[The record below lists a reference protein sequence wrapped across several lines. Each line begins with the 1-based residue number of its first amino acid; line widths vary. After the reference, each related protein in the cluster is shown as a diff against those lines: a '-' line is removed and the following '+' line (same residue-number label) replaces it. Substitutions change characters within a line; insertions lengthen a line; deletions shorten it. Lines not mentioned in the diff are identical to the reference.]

1 MVTKVHKPIE
11 AKANEKTVSESNLI
25 RSSRQDQL
33 KLNAH
38 FRKAHQKFRSEV
50 EDIEHRLKV
59 NLPEFQSY
67 KRTLLQESEP
77 DYCYILEVWIE
88 IVPYAMLGEFGVT
101 HTRKV
106 HTIREPFL
114 ARTGSDVEANGVLGL
129 TQQELEN
136 LASWSAGR
144 RNSLMNPASHL
155 GIPSKVQ
162 ALAWYCRL
170 LALREFLQRLDL
182 RMEKQ
187 SGEQQARR
195 SPQSSGAGAATWD
208 TIEISFLS
216 DERIQIYNGTDTK
229 PYNYAEFGFADSRNG
244 KPNQA
249 WLTLRDLA
257 ENRGMLKFAER
268 GIVLWPKVEKR
279 IQEIRKALRNRFGI
293 TSDPFLF
300 KEGIGY
306 QARFKIGLSPSFHT

>member
-33 KLNAH
+33 KINSY
-38 FRKAHQKFRSEV
+38 FRKAHQKIRSEV

-67 KRTLLQESEP
+67 KRTLLQGSEP

-88 IVPYAMLGEFGVT
+88 IVPYAMFGEFGVT

-106 HTIREPFL
+106 QTIREPFL

-144 RNSLMNPASHL
+144 RNSLMNPAPHSV
-155 GIPSKVQ
+155 IPSQVQ

-187 SGEQQARR
+187 SEMKAVKSKNKLRQPP
-195 SPQSSGAGAATWD
+195 SPRGRVHAKEEKDRKPFRIGNQVHSLISRCRDGLTRFRKSKANHPSAKHIWKSELLQEGFKDNDVEVLMTSKTPESAAC
-208 TIEISFLS
+208 
-216 DERIQIYNGTDTK
+216 RIVAQKHGDMK
-229 PYNYAEFGFADSRNG
+229 PKTVQNYYS
-244 KPNQA
+244 
-249 WLTLRDLA
+249 
-257 ENRGMLKFAER
+257 
-268 GIVLWPKVEKR
+268 
-279 IQEIRKALRNRFGI
+279 
-293 TSDPFLF
+293 
-300 KEGIGY
+300 
-306 QARFKIGLSPSFHT
+306 RFKDSNFPTSRTS